1 MTKSYLGEEGKS
13 FHSFLIVSVMSKR
26 NPLSLRVLRGHCEL
40 ISKTLAYSCEVINQL
55 RNMTEEN
62 QNMSF
67 LSWQRKLERKD
78 SSPANL
84 VFPIGLHMKLKN
96 SGTHQKKKKK
106 SDIFLYGNYNMS
118 TRSWH
123 MIFFWKSFT
132 LILPIFDNSPIC
144 KICGKLYNTVFR
156 SPSEIWHECI
166 SWFCPIWT
174 GAYCSVSVSFSFL
187 MGKIGIIIAPL
198 RGMIVRIKWVKSV
211 KH

>member
-1 MTKSYLGEEGKS
+1 MTKSYLGEGGKS

-96 SGTHQKKKKK
+96 SGTHQKKKKNQIYFYMETITCPVGA
-106 SDIFLYGNYNMS
+106 DIWYFSGSPLPSFFL
-118 TRSWH
+118 
-123 MIFFWKSFT
+123 F
-132 LILPIFDNSPIC
+132 LIIPQYVKFVESYTI
-144 KICGKLYNTVFR
+144 LYSGV
-156 SPSEIWHECI
+156 
-166 SWFCPIWT
+166 
-174 GAYCSVSVSFSFL
+174 
-187 MGKIGIIIAPL
+187 PL
-198 RGMIVRIKWVKSV
+198 RYGMSAYPGSVQSELGHIVQYL
-211 KH
+211 